1 MSGKTPSDAKE
12 LQEGDLAPDFEAQ
25 THAGTPFRLREQ
37 RGRWVV
43 LYFYPRDHTPGCTR
57 EACGFRDR
65 HDALEQLGAVVAGVS
80 TDSVASHARFVQKQ
94 RLPFV
99 LVSDPEAVVCRR
111 YGVRAP
117 RRFMGRTR
125 EGTLRTTFLID
136 PEGRIRRIW
145 RQVRPDGHADEVL
158 ATLRRL
164 QSGEVE
170 SRGGPKAGA
179 GRSGRGRVGK
189 GGGSGAEG

>member
-1 MSGKTPSDAKE
+1 MSKKTSSDVTE
-12 LQEGDLAPDFEAQ
+12 LQEGDLAPDFEAL
-25 THAGTPFRLREQ
+25 THTGTPFRLREQ

-43 LYFYPRDHTPGCTR
+43 VYFYPRDHTPGCTR

-65 HDALEQLGAVVAGVS
+65 YDALQRLGAVVVGVS
-80 TDSVASHARFVQKQ
+80 TDSAASHARFAERQ

-99 LVSDPEAVVCRR
+99 LVSDPEGVVCRR
-111 YGVRAP
+111 YGARGLK
-117 RRFMGRTR
+117 RFMGRTH
-125 EGTLRTTFLID
+125 EGTLRVTFVID

-145 RQVRPDGHADEVL
+145 RRVRPDGHADEVL
-158 ATLRRL
+158 ATLREL
-164 QSGEVE
+164 QSGEVG
-170 SRGGPKAGA
+170 SRGGPKPGT